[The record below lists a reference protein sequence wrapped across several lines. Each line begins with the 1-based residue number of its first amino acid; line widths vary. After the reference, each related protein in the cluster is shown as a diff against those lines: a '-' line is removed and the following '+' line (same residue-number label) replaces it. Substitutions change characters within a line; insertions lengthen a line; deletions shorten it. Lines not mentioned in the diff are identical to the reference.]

1 MMTEKNYLYCFI
13 FIILISCQ
21 TVGDVFHRPKIDAM
35 IANGDGTGYRNGE
48 LIEDTTNMMCITTG
62 EYDVMY
68 SFYDDPKRCR

>member
-1 MMTEKNYLYCFI
+1 
-13 FIILISCQ
+13 
-21 TVGDVFHRPKIDAM
+21 M

-68 SFYDDPKRCR
+68 SFYDDIEYRLYICTKYPKRCR